1 MTNHFFLLD
10 RDGIL
15 NEDIGYIF
23 EPEKIIIP
31 QGITDILKYLK
42 QKGFRFVV
50 ITNQSGI
57 ARGYFTEQQLH
68 IFHIYLQ
75 DLYKKQGI
83 ILEDFFYCPHLPQI
97 TGECLCRKPKFLLVE
112 KAIAKY
118 KIDIKSSY
126 MIGDSPRDVQ
136 AGKSAGLNTILIGS
150 QPNPQADHTYP
161 TLTSFYEDI
170 KNGIL

>member
-1 MTNHFFLLD
+1 MTNRFFLLD

-15 NEDIGYIF
+15 NEDTGYVF

-31 QGITDILKYLK
+31 QGITDILRYLK

-57 ARGYFTEQQLH
+57 ARGYFTEHQMH
-68 IFHIYLQ
+68 IFHTCLQ

-83 ILEDFFYCPHLPQI
+83 FLEDFFYCPHLPQV
-97 TGECLCRKPKFLLVE
+97 TGACLCRKPKSLLVE

-118 KIDIKSSY
+118 GIDTKQSY
-126 MIGDSPRDVQ
+126 MAGDSPRDVQ
-136 AGKSAGLNTILIGS
+136 AGKSVGLNTILIGS
-150 QPNPQADHTYP
+150 KPAPQADYTYP

-170 KNGIL
+170 KNCIL